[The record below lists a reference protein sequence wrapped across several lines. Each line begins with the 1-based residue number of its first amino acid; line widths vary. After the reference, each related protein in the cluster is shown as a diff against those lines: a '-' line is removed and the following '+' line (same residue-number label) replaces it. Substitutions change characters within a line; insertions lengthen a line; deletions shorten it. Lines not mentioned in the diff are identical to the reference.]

1 MKLINFAL
9 AFVLA
14 IVNLPAVAAQLGPEH
29 VIDGG
34 FSTPDPWTLGYSWQ
48 INPGEQ
54 GSAFHNEGYTAPIS
68 QAITTLQAGVTYRIT
83 YVISGTTG
91 STMPGHVFRLV
102 GDTTIQGGWA
112 IGPGTFTF
120 DLPAPA
126 NPTGFKIVPSSGFG
140 GVLDNVSIRE
150 LLP

>member
-1 MKLINFAL
+1 MKLLRLAF

-14 IVNLPAVAAQLGPEH
+14 LATLPVAAAQLGPEH
-29 VIDGG
+29 VIDGD
-34 FSTPDPWTLGYSWQ
+34 FSSAAPWTLGYSWQ
-48 INPGEQ
+48 INPGAQ
-54 GSAFHNEGYTAPIS
+54 GSAFHNEGYTTPIS
-68 QAITTLQAGVTYRIT
+68 QAVTTLQSGVTYRIT

-91 STMPGHVFRLV
+91 ATMPGHVFRLV
-102 GDTTIQGGWA
+102 GDTTIQSGWA

-126 NPTGFKIVPSSGFG
+126 NPTGFNVTASAGFG
-140 GVLDNVSIRE
+140 GVLDDVSIRE

>member
-1 MKLINFAL
+1 MKMIRFAL
-9 AFVLA
+9 AFVLTLA
-14 IVNLPAVAAQLGPEH
+14 TPPLWAAQLGPEH

-34 FSTPDPWTLGYSWQ
+34 FSGSAAWTPDDGWQ
-48 INPGEQ
+48 INPGAQ
-54 GSAFHNEGYTAPIS
+54 GSAFHNEGYTSPIS
-68 QAITTLQAGVTYRIT
+68 QAVTTLQAGHTYRIT
-83 YVISGTTG
+83 YVISGTAG

-126 NPTGFKIVPSSGFG
+126 NPTGFNVTASAGFG
-140 GVLDNVSIRE
+140 GVLDDVSIRE